1 MEAVLATFAIVL
13 LMIGALALLARSW
26 PRSSR
31 LGGYRAWTRAGASD
45 RPAQAQERG
54 ESAREDDDVRW
65 HWDARD
71 RERDG

>member
-1 MEAVLATFAIVL
+1 MEAVLATFAVVL

-31 LGGYRAWTRAGASD
+31 LGGYRAWTHARPSD

-54 ESAREDDDVRW
+54 EAVREDDDVRW
-65 HWDARD
+65 HWDAPDGR
-71 RERDG
+71 RDG